1 MHFTY
6 CTPGLIP
13 YAART
18 ASTLQIYSVK
28 IIGAGRKLEWPL
40 NVYGVVA
47 ARDAVD
53 YNRNILFSRWRD
65 DCQKLTPEDPFLC
78 LTGPSRAIV
87 AMECA
92 DLEVQLKVKGETRS
106 SDRALITRRSTY
118 SGGYHQGLETMLFS
132 NCFCTVELS
141 LERLTETVQATIL
154 SVRVDEE
161 GPWPFEHGGRIMCSS
176 PPHEVK
182 DPLSKQVVLVDS
194 HSCEGGEMPMGTASY
209 IDLSRRVV
217 SVKLEDSLQFAIRA
231 YSQSGAIARQSS
243 VTFRTKY
250 CNVSRG
256 ICKIGDS
263 VVEITIAWSHIVRR
277 KRGIHLAGHV

>member
-1 MHFTY
+1 
-6 CTPGLIP
+6 
-13 YAART
+13 
-18 ASTLQIYSVK
+18 
-28 IIGAGRKLEWPL
+28 
-40 NVYGVVA
+40 
-47 ARDAVD
+47 
-53 YNRNILFSRWRD
+53 
-65 DCQKLTPEDPFLC
+65 
-78 LTGPSRAIV
+78 
-87 AMECA
+87 MEYA

-106 SDRALITRRSTY
+106 SDRALITNCSTY
-118 SGGYHQGLETMLFS
+118 SGGYHQGLETTLVY

-154 SVRVDEE
+154 SVRVDEQ
-161 GPWPFEHGGRIMCSS
+161 GPWPFEYGGRIMCSS

-194 HSCEGGEMPMGTASY
+194 HSFEGGEMPMGTAGY
-209 IDLSRRVV
+209 IDLSWRVV
-217 SVKLEDSLQFAIRA
+217 SVKLEDSLQFVIQA

-263 VVEITIAWSHIVRR
+263 VVEITIAWSHIVKH
-277 KRGIHLAGHV
+277 KREIHLEGHV